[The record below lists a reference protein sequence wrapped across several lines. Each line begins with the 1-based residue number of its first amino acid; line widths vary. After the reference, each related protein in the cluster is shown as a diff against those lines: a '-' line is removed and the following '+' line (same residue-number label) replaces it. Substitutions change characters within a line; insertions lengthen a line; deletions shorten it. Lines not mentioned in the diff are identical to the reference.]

1 MSLQL
6 ERISFSFQD
15 KRVLHDVSFDVN
27 RGEFVA
33 IIGPSGSGKST
44 LLHVI
49 GGLLNPNCGAVFLNG
64 KDVTNKTGNISY
76 MPQEASLFPWRTVLE
91 NTLLGQ
97 ELTGEV
103 HKERAK
109 QLLEKANLG
118 HVMDAYPYELSGG
131 MKQRV
136 AFIRSLLCP
145 QPIICLDEPFSAL
158 DAFTRL
164 DMQKWL
170 LNIWEE
176 HERSVLFV
184 THDLEEAIFLADKIV
199 VLSTNPATVK
209 KVVHVPFQRPRDERI
224 LQEVQFFQLKR
235 DIMQMIVQHT

>member
-6 ERISFSFQD
+6 KNISLSFQD
-15 KRVLHDVSFDVN
+15 KQVLHDISLDVKQ
-27 RGEFVA
+27 GEFVA

-49 GGLLNPNCGAVFLNG
+49 GGLLKPDSGTVFLNG

-91 NTLLGQ
+91 NALLGQ

-103 HKERAK
+103 HRERAK
-109 QLLEKANLG
+109 QLLKKANLS
-118 HVMDAYPYELSGG
+118 HVIDAYPYELSGG

-164 DMQKWL
+164 EMQQWL
-170 LNIWEE
+170 LDIWSEYD
-176 HERSVLFV
+176 RSVLFV
-184 THDLEEAIFLADKIV
+184 THDLDEAIFLADKII

-209 KVVHVPFQRPRDERI
+209 KVVHVPFQRPRKERI
-224 LQEVQFFQLKR
+224 LQEDQFFQLKR
-235 DIMQMIVQHT
+235 DMMQWIVQQS